1 MWLLLLAM
9 AVAPGLAICI
19 YIFWKDKFDAEP
31 RHLLVKS
38 FFLGVF
44 SCVPAIILSILAEKM
59 GSEPN
64 NTSLL
69 FSAFSC
75 IAGIGFTE
83 EFSKFIFVR
92 FYTYKKAEFNEPFDG
107 ITYCVMVAMGF
118 ATLENILYVFN
129 GDDFSGSFNIA
140 IARMIFSV
148 PGHAMFGVI
157 MGYFLGI
164 EKHYNKPNMGFLG
177 LIIAAVVHGLFDFSL
192 FNSSSYP
199 IFLLVFLGLF
209 IGIVRLSLKAIKLH
223 QANSPFQNND
233 NPS

>member
-1 MWLLLLAM
+1 MWPILLAM
-9 AVAPGLAICI
+9 AVAPGLAISVF
-19 YIFWKDKFDAEP
+19 IFWKDKFDPEP

-38 FFLGVF
+38 FFLGIF
-44 SCVPAIILSILAEKM
+44 SCVPAVLLSFMAKQL

-64 NTSLL
+64 HSSLL

-92 FYTYKKAEFNEPFDG
+92 FYTYRKPEFNEPFDG

-118 ATLENILYVFN
+118 ATLENILYVFGEN
-129 GDDFSGSFNIA
+129 DFSSSFNVA

-164 EKHYNKPNMGFLG
+164 EKHYNKPNAGFIG
-177 LIIAAVVHGLFDFSL
+177 LVIAAVVHGLFDFSL
-192 FNSSSYP
+192 FNVSAYP
-199 IFLLVFLGLF
+199 VLFLVFLGLF
-209 IGIVRLSLKAIKLH
+209 VSIVVFSRKAIKLH
-223 QANSPFQNND
+223 QQNSPFQNNSSL
-233 NPS
+233 P